1 MKQEYYFQQ
10 MNREE
15 KQVYRAMYDGFTAL
29 SPEFPVL
36 RLERKELSEIFFRLR
51 LDHPAIFYVSS
62 FTYRFYDQADYVHLI
77 PEYLFEKKK
86 IKEHQKALE
95 GRITRL
101 LRPMQELTPEEQ
113 EKSIHDFILENVT
126 YDKLQKQYSHEI
138 IGPLQQGIGVC
149 EGIAKSVKILCDT
162 LGIWCM
168 IALCGNNPEKGI
180 KYRHTWN
187 IVKIGKTY
195 YHLDATFDNSLGK
208 CLQTG
213 EEIRYDYFNLDDKA
227 IFRDHEPLIAP
238 APACT
243 DSDHFYYKEKKL
255 SFTKQEDVY
264 KRSLQAAKKGKTLTF
279 HWRGGYLTKEVLREL
294 LDLIEKAGK
303 ERQKT
308 ALIKLNWPQ
317 AVLRVRY
324 TDEAIQPIVTMEEAN
339 EGEETPEGTAS
350 L

>member
-1 MKQEYYFQQ
+1 MEPYYYSKMSRPQQ
-10 MNREE
+10 AAYHSMLQGLN
-15 KQVYRAMYDGFTAL
+15 QL
-29 SPEFPVL
+29 SPEIQLP
-36 RLERKELSEIFFRLR
+36 RLSAEELYDVFFRLR
-51 LDHPAIFYVSS
+51 LDHPEIFWATGYK
-62 FTYRFYDQADYVHLI
+62 YRFYQDSPNLLFLPD
-77 PEYLFEKKK
+77 YLFEKSK
-86 IKEHQKALE
+86 IREHQQAMRA
-95 GRITRL
+95 RIDKL
-101 LRPMQELTPEEQ
+101 IRPAKDLSESEKEQ
-113 EKSIHDFILENVT
+113 YIHDFICENVR
-126 YDKLQKQYSHEI
+126 YDKLKKPYSHEI
-138 IGPLQQGIGVC
+138 IGPLGQGVGVC
-149 EGIAKSVKILCDT
+149 EGIAKTVKCLCDA

>member
-1 MKQEYYFQQ
+1 MLGLEQKLSLYGFNNLTKTLSFNIYDVCYAKTEREQKEYIAYIDEQY
-10 MNREE
+10 NSE
-15 KQVYRAMYDGFTAL
+15 
-29 SPEFPVL
+29 
-36 RLERKELSEIFFRLR
+36 RL
-51 LDHPAIFYVSS
+51 
-62 FTYRFYDQADYVHLI
+62 T
-77 PEYLFEKKK
+77 
-86 IKEHQKALE
+86 
-95 GRITRL
+95 
-101 LRPMQELTPEEQ
+101 
-113 EKSIHDFILENVT
+113 
-126 YDKLQKQYSHEI
+126 
-138 IGPLQQGIGVC
+138 
-149 EGIAKSVKILCDT
+149 KILCDVT
-162 LGIWCM
+162 EM
-168 IALCGNNPEKGI
+168 IGARILNISKQDYEPQGASVNVLIAEKALDEESIDPSCNQG
-180 KYRHTWN
+180 
-187 IVKIGKTY
+187 KIGG
-195 YHLDATFDNSLGK
+195 DVPEMIS
-208 CLQTG
+208 
-213 EEIRYDYFNLDDKA
+213 

-324 TDEAIQPIVTMEEAN
+324 TDEPIQPVVTMEEAN

>member
-62 FTYRFYDQADYVHLI
+62 FTYRFFAQADYVHLI

-149 EGIAKSVKILCDT
+149 EGIAKTVKLFCDR
-162 LGIWCM
+162 LGIDCL
-168 IALCGNNPEKGI
+168 IAVSEADPEHGVR
-180 KYRHTWN
+180 YRHAWN
-187 IVKIGKTY
+187 LVKIGGSWL
-195 YHLDATFDNSLGK
+195 HLDATFDNSLKRYGTK
-208 CLQTG
+208 
-213 EEIRYDYFNLDDKA
+213 RYDYYNLEDRQL
-227 IFRDHEPLIAP
+227 FRDHQPLIALV
-238 APACT
+238 PACT
-243 DSDHFYYKEKKL
+243 KSDAFYYRVNRL
-255 SFTKQEDVY
+255 S
-264 KRSLQAAKKGKTLTF
+264 
-279 HWRGGYLTKEVLREL
+279 LTKTEEV
-294 LDLIEKAGK
+294 GK
-303 ERQKT
+303 RLK
-308 ALIKLNWPQ
+308 
-317 AVLRVRY
+317 AVLRK
-324 TDEAIQPIVTMEEAN
+324 
-339 EGEETPEGTAS
+339 
-350 L
+350 

>member
-1 MKQEYYFQQ
+1 MRSSDLWDRASASARASP
-10 MNREE
+10 NRS
-15 KQVYRAMYDGFTAL
+15 KFFVIRSASGADLRSAAITLKRASNTA
-29 SPEFPVL
+29 
-36 RLERKELSEIFFRLR
+36 
-51 LDHPAIFYVSS
+51 
-62 FTYRFYDQADYVHLI
+62 I
-77 PEYLFEKKK
+77 PEHRQDRE
-86 IKEHQKALE
+86 
-95 GRITRL
+95 
-101 LRPMQELTPEEQ
+101 
-113 EKSIHDFILENVT
+113 
-126 YDKLQKQYSHEI
+126 
-138 IGPLQQGIGVC
+138 
-149 EGIAKSVKILCDT
+149 
-162 LGIWCM
+162 
-168 IALCGNNPEKGI
+168 
-180 KYRHTWN
+180 
-187 IVKIGKTY
+187 TY

>member
-1 MKQEYYFQQ
+1 M
-10 MNREE
+10 RI
-15 KQVYRAMYDGFTAL
+15 VYSGC
-29 SPEFPVL
+29 S
-36 RLERKELSEIFFRLR
+36 ERFAFSV
-51 LDHPAIFYVSS
+51 VSS
-62 FTYRFYDQADYVHLI
+62 
-77 PEYLFEKKK
+77 
-86 IKEHQKALE
+86 
-95 GRITRL
+95 
-101 LRPMQELTPEEQ
+101 
-113 EKSIHDFILENVT
+113 S
-126 YDKLQKQYSHEI
+126 
-138 IGPLQQGIGVC
+138 
-149 EGIAKSVKILCDT
+149 
-162 LGIWCM
+162 
-168 IALCGNNPEKGI
+168 
-180 KYRHTWN
+180 
-187 IVKIGKTY
+187 
-195 YHLDATFDNSLGK
+195 
-208 CLQTG
+208 QTG

-294 LDLIEKAGK
+294 LDLIEKAGS

-324 TDEAIQPIVTMEEAN
+324 TDEPIQPVVTMDEAN
-339 EGEETPEGTAS
+339 EGEEPPEGTAS